1 MSSDTYSGALA
12 PPHVPS
18 FRKLYYPVLA
28 NRGSHLITQDS
39 VLRQID
45 LLLSRWGKLVI
56 EAGARNVGQPVLGI
70 QLVSQPAARGHRRFE
85 IYVVAILFIQGR
97 KRKDSHSRAGGTR
110 AL

>member
-1 MSSDTYSGALA
+1 MSADTYSGALT
-12 PPHVPS
+12 PQFPLI
-18 FRKLYYPVLA
+18 RKPYSPVFA

-45 LLLSRWGKLVI
+45 LLLSRYGELVVD
-56 EAGARNVGQPVLGI
+56 AGGRNVGQPILGI

-85 IYVVAILFIQGR
+85 ISVVVILFIQGR
-97 KRKDSHSRAGGTR
+97 KRKDSHSRAGSSR